1 MNLIIVK
8 EHSLATL
15 QLMFLTDSPQ
25 EKAINMTLVF
35 ELRSEDL
42 QSKNSMLIAFVV
54 DFTTLRH
61 VFYVAIKSFGNCVFS
76 MPRNGFWE

>member
-1 MNLIIVK
+1 
-8 EHSLATL
+8 
-15 QLMFLTDSPQ
+15 MFLTDSPQ

-61 VFYVAIKSFGNCVFS
+61 VFYVAIKSFGNCVFP
-76 MPRNGFWE
+76 MPRNTFRE

>member
-8 EHSLATL
+8 DHSLATL
-15 QLMFLTDSPQ
+15 QLRFLTDSPQ
-25 EKAINMTLVF
+25 EQAINMTLVF

-61 VFYVAIKSFGNCVFS
+61 VFYVAIKSFGDCVFP
-76 MPRNGFWE
+76 MPRNTFWE